1 MLGYSQKK
9 DGSNRTYLQYQKDLI
24 RHLLFAFGD
33 LGDAVIPKSEHVL
46 WLTEKHFPYQ
56 VGRSEQTGRSKRL
69 RCRVCYKKGVRRDSN
84 FYCKYC
90 LSKPGLCIGD
100 CFAAYNSRLI
110 YWK

>member
-24 RHLLFAFGD
+24 RHLLFAYGD

-56 VGRSEQTGRSKRL
+56 VGGSEQTGRSKRL
-69 RCRVCYKKGVRRDSN
+69 RCRVCYKKTVTFIASTAFLNLDYVLVIVLLRITPD
-84 FYCKYC
+84 
-90 LSKPGLCIGD
+90 
-100 CFAAYNSRLI
+100 
-110 YWK
+110 